1 MERTLTAKGRATRQR
16 IVEGAAAE
24 MRRVGAANVS
34 LDDVRAVTSTSK
46 SQLFHYFP
54 GGRDDL
60 LVAVARH
67 ESDRVLA
74 DQQPY
79 LDDLTSWKAW
89 RAWRDAVVER
99 YRAQGRACPLS
110 VLVGQVGRD
119 TPAGRAIVVDLYR
132 DWQGKLAAGVRH
144 MQAVGKMPA
153 DVDPDETAAALLAA
167 IQGGVVIMLVTGEVT
182 HLSAALDLTIDSLR
196 P

>member
-99 YRAQGRACPLS
+99 YRAQGRACPLN
-110 VLVGQVGRD
+110 VLVGQVARD

-132 DWQGKLAAGVRH
+132 EWQGKLAAGVRH

>member
-16 IVEGAAAE
+16 IVEGAATE

-34 LDDVRAVTSTSK
+34 LDDVRAATCTSK

-54 GGRDDL
+54 GGRDEL

-74 DQQPY
+74 DQQPF

-110 VLVGQVGRD
+110 VLVGAVGRD
-119 TPAGRAIVVDLYR
+119 TPAGRAIVIDLYET
-132 DWQGKLAAGVRH
+132 WQRKLADGVRH
-144 MQAVGKMPA
+144 MQAAGKMPA

-167 IQGGVVIMLVTGEVT
+167 IQGGVVIMLATGEVT
-182 HLSAALDLTIDSLR
+182 HLSAALDLALDSLR